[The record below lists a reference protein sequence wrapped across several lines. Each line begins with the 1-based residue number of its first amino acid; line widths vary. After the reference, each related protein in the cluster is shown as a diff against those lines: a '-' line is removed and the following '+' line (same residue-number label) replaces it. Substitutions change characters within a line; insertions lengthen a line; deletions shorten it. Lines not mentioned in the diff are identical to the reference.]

1 MACCGFL
8 GNPEGSLTQAGT
20 EKWEREAEVL
30 AGEECKKGVLGKGNS
45 ISLETAVVQLLGHV
59 RLFVTP

>member
-1 MACCGFL
+1 M
-8 GNPEGSLTQAGT
+8 TQAGT

-45 ISLETAVVQLLGHV
+45 ISLETAVVQLLGRV